1 MKNAF
6 NRLRSGMET
15 LNLTMLLILN
25 LFFMVFLLLAV
36 CTVLVLA
43 GVDEGFL
50 YHDGQV
56 ELGGALA
63 FVYTVCILIAV
74 SMVVMIRMVFIHP
87 LQRNIEAMK
96 KLANGDFT
104 VRVNHA
110 EHGYVPREMV
120 EFEQSFNKAAEEL
133 FITPPAVIKQITSL
147 ESSLDLKLFIRSP
160 RGLKLTEAGKSVYR
174 DAQYIVQYCKDAVVR
189 AKNAAEEGDKVI
201 RIGVSPMTPGQFLLD
216 LWPSLHQHCPDI
228 KFQLV
233 PYENTPENA
242 REILRNLGQNI
253 DIVAGPYDQNLLD
266 TRQCAALELS
276 REPVRCAVSIYHP
289 LAAKET
295 LTADDLHGENF
306 LMIRRGW
313 NHYLDQMRD
322 ELWRDHP
329 QIHIVDFDFLSIN
342 IFNQC
347 ENSNDILM
355 TIDNWKN
362 IHPLLKTIPVDWDYT
377 VPFGLF
383 HSPKPS
389 ATVKRF
395 LKAVKT
401 VYEL

>member
-1 MKNAF
+1 
-6 NRLRSGMET
+6 
-15 LNLTMLLILN
+15 
-25 LFFMVFLLLAV
+25 
-36 CTVLVLA
+36 
-43 GVDEGFL
+43 
-50 YHDGQV
+50 
-56 ELGGALA
+56 
-63 FVYTVCILIAV
+63 
-74 SMVVMIRMVFIHP
+74 
-87 LQRNIEAMK
+87 
-96 KLANGDFT
+96 
-104 VRVNHA
+104 
-110 EHGYVPREMV
+110 
-120 EFEQSFNKAAEEL
+120 
-133 FITPPAVIKQITSL
+133 
-147 ESSLDLKLFIRSP
+147 
-160 RGLKLTEAGKSVYR
+160 
-174 DAQYIVQYCKDAVVR
+174 
-189 AKNAAEEGDKVI
+189 
-201 RIGVSPMTPGQFLLD
+201 
-216 LWPSLHQHCPDI
+216 
-228 KFQLV
+228 
-233 PYENTPENA
+233 
-242 REILRNLGQNI
+242 

-289 LAAKET
+289 LVAKET

-395 LKAVKT
+395 LEAVKT